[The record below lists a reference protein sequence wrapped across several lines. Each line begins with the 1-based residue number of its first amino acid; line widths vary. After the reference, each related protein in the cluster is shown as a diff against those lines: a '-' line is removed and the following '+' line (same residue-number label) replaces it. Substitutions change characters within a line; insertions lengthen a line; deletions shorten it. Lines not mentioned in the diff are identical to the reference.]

1 MDRTLY
7 SSAETINMTTER
19 KDLLLIDANSLVHR
33 CFHALPPLTTSSGEP
48 AQALYGMASIF
59 LRMWKN
65 ERPAYAAALFD
76 RPEPTFRKERYPEYK
91 ATRPPAPDELIAQLI
106 TAHDLFPA
114 FGIQTFEL
122 PGYEADDLIATF
134 AERFGG
140 TPGLRVVILTGD
152 TDTLQLVQD
161 DHVVVRA
168 FRTGLSDTV
177 IYNDQ
182 AVRERYG
189 LAPEQL
195 PDYKALV
202 GDTSDNVKGV
212 PGIGPKTARELLV
225 RFKTLDGVFRRM
237 PTEDPKR
244 AARFAQFEE
253 HAKEARELIILER
266 KVPVKAVQLAN
277 LAIPGGEDGMRN
289 YLETRG
295 FTSLVKRMDG
305 PPGQSETAKT
315 TSAKGKT
322 RKPAPKPQGALF

>member
-1 MDRTLY
+1 
-7 SSAETINMTTER
+7 MTTER

-33 CFHALPPLTTSSGEP
+33 CFHALPPLTTSAGEP

-59 LRMWKN
+59 LRMWRD

-91 ATRPPAPDELIAQLI
+91 ATRPPAPNELIAQLI
-106 TAHDLFPA
+106 AAHDLFPA
-114 FGIQTFEL
+114 FGIRTFEL
-122 PGYEADDLIATF
+122 PGYEADDLIATL
-134 AERFGG
+134 AERFGSE
-140 TPGLRVVILTGD
+140 PELRVVILTGD

-161 DHVVVRA
+161 DRVVVRA

-177 IYNDQ
+177 IYDDR

-225 RFKTLDGVFRRM
+225 RFKTLDEIFRRM
-237 PTEDPKR
+237 PKEDPKR
-244 AARFAQFEE
+244 AVRFAQFEA
-253 HAKEARELIILER
+253 HAKEARGLVILER
-266 KVPVKAVQLAN
+266 KAPIDMVRLADLSVPS
-277 LAIPGGEDGMRN
+277 GEATMRN
-289 YLETRG
+289 YLEKQG
-295 FTSLVKRMDG
+295 FTSLIKRMDG
-305 PPGQSETAKT
+305 PPGRPEAA
-315 TSAKGKT
+315 AKGKAK
-322 RKPAPKPQGALF
+322 KPAPKPQGALF